1 MFVFIETPLFTKLA
15 ADYLSDDELSAV
27 QQRLS
32 DTPETG
38 DLIPGSGGLR
48 KMRWGASGRGKRG
61 GVRIIYYARTR
72 AGVIWLLTLY
82 AKNEAENISTHTLRR
97 IAKEIEDGQS

>member
-1 MFVFIETPLFTKLA
+1 MFVFIETPLFTRLA